1 LSGVQR
7 LVSPKF
13 LLVAAISAGA
23 AFVLSVLC
31 REYAMK
37 AAVPVIF
44 LPALVPV
51 AHLSG
56 RMAGL
61 IVAIVASFIF
71 ATYLF
76 EPYGSLA
83 IHSGVDRIDL
93 LCFGL
98 AAIGVVRF
106 SPGAESRRETASDT
120 CPGRTPRPSSFEGRG
135 ALPASDLLERW
146 IAILGYAVV
155 LLAIVTLLLYIW
167 N

>member
-1 LSGVQR
+1 MSGTQR
-7 LVSPKF
+7 LLIPKF
-13 LLVAAISAGA
+13 LLVTVICAGA
-23 AFVLSVLC
+23 AFVLSMLC
-31 REYAMK
+31 RNYAMK

-56 RMAGL
+56 RMASL
-61 IVAIVASFIF
+61 VVAIVASFIF

-76 EPYGSLA
+76 EPYGSLV

-106 SPGAESRRETASDT
+106 SPSAEGLRETAPKT
-120 CPGRTPRPSSFEGRG
+120 CLGRSPCLSLFERRG
-135 ALPASDLLERW
+135 ALKGSDLLEKW